1 MSQATKSDPANNRI
15 YLSAPV
21 NALVEGIFEE
31 NIPVTEIQK
40 HGDFGLGTFNDLDG
54 EMVLLDGQVYRAG
67 ADGSV
72 SLASAQS
79 LSPFA
84 CVTFFHPTSSET
96 SKGGLSYPDFL
107 AWLTGLMPSP
117 NLVYAFRI
125 QGQFNQVK
133 TRSVPRQEH
142 YRPLVEATRDQ
153 PEFYYNNVTGTL
165 VGFFTPV
172 FMASLNVPGMHLHFL
187 SQDRQ
192 EGGHVLECQVKQVK
206 AEIQFLYALELSLP
220 HNLDYLTWDFQRD
233 VEGDLEKAEK

>member
-1 MSQATKSDPANNRI
+1 MNRVAKPDPGNNRI

-31 NIPVTEIQK
+31 NVPVTEIQK

-54 EMVLLDGQVYRAG
+54 EMVLLDGQTYRAA

-72 SLASAQS
+72 SLVSAQT
-79 LSPFA
+79 LTPFA

-96 SKGGLSYPDFL
+96 SNGELAYTEFL
-107 AWLTGLMPSP
+107 AWLTMLMPSP
-117 NLVYAFRI
+117 NLFYAFRI
-125 QGQFNQVK
+125 EGLFNQVK

-142 YRPLVEATRDQ
+142 YRPLVEATKGQ
-153 PEFYYNNVTGTL
+153 PEFYFNNVTGSL
-165 VGFFTPV
+165 VGFFTPA
-172 FMASLNVPGMHLHFL
+172 FMASVNVPGMHLHFL

-206 AEIQFLYALELSLP
+206 AEIQFLYSMELSLP
-220 HNLDYLTWDFQRD
+220 HNLDYLTWDFERD
-233 VEGDLEKAEK
+233 VRDDLDKAEK

>member
-1 MSQATKSDPANNRI
+1 MNRVTSSDPANNRI

-54 EMVLLDGQVYRAG
+54 EMVLLDGHVYRAA

-72 SLASAQS
+72 SLASPQS

-84 CVTFFHPTSSET
+84 CVTFFHPISSEISSGELT
-96 SKGGLSYPDFL
+96 YADVL
-107 AWLTGLMPSP
+107 AWLTMLMPSP
-117 NLVYAFRI
+117 NLFYAFRVE
-125 QGQFNQVK
+125 GQFNQVK

-142 YRPLVEATRDQ
+142 YRPLVEATKDQ
-153 PEFYYNNVTGTL
+153 PEFYFNNVTGTL
-165 VGFFTPV
+165 VGFFTPA
-172 FMASLNVPGMHLHFL
+172 FMASLNVPGLHLHFL

-192 EGGHVLECQVKQVK
+192 KGGHLLECQVKQVK
-206 AEIQFLYALELSLP
+206 VEIQSLYTLELSLP

-233 VEGDLEKAEK
+233 VQDDLDKAEK

>member
-1 MSQATKSDPANNRI
+1 MNRATRSDPGHNRI

-31 NIPVTEIQK
+31 NVPVSEIRK

-54 EMVLLDGQVYRAG
+54 EMVLLDGQTYRAA

-72 SLASAQS
+72 RPVSAQT
-79 LSPFA
+79 LTPFA
-84 CVTFFHPTSSET
+84 CVTFFHATSSET
-96 SKGGLSYPDFL
+96 SKGALAYADFL
-107 AWLTGLMPSP
+107 AWLTMLMPSP
-117 NLVYAFRI
+117 NLFYAFRI
-125 QGQFNQVK
+125 EGLFDLVK
-133 TRSVPRQEH
+133 TRSVSRQEH
-142 YRPLVEATRDQ
+142 YRPLVEVTQGQSEAY
-153 PEFYYNNVTGTL
+153 FNNISGTL

-192 EGGHVLECQVKQVK
+192 EGGHLLECRVKQVK
-206 AEIQFLYALELSLP
+206 AEIQILYTLELSLP

-233 VEGDLEKAEK
+233 VQGDLDKAEK

>member
-1 MSQATKSDPANNRI
+1 MNQATKSAPANNRI

-31 NIPVTEIQK
+31 NIPVAEIRK

-54 EMVLLDGQVYRAG
+54 ELVMLDGQVYRAA

-72 SLASAQS
+72 SLVGAQA

-84 CVTFFHPTSSET
+84 CVTFFHPTSSEN
-96 SKGGLSYPDFL
+96 SKGELAYADFL
-107 AWLTGLMPSP
+107 AWLTMLMPSP
-117 NLVYAFRI
+117 NLFYAFRI
-125 QGQFNQVK
+125 EGLFKQVK

-142 YRPLVEATRDQ
+142 YRPLVEATKGQ
-153 PEFYYNNVTGTL
+153 PEFYFNNVSGSL
-165 VGFFTPV
+165 VGFFTPN
-172 FMASLNVPGMHLHFL
+172 FMASVNVPGMHLHFL

-192 EGGHVLECQVKQVK
+192 QGGHVLECQVKQVR
-206 AEIQFLYALELSLP
+206 AEIQFLYTMEMSLP

-233 VEGDLEKAEK
+233 IRGDLDKAEK